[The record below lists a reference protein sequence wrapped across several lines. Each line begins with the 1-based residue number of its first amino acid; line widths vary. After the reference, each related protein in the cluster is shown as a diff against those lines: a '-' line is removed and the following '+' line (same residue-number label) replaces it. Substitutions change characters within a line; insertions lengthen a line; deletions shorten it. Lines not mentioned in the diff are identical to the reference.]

1 LNNIDKELMTKKKS
15 SHRIALLWFGA
26 ILSISGNI
34 AIEIG
39 RPDGAIATVIGVIM
53 AMTGCYL
60 WTRNKNRASGFA
72 LWGLLTPIGYLAI
85 MTLKD
90 KSPQQ

>member
-1 LNNIDKELMTKKKS
+1 MTKKKS

-53 AMTGCYL
+53 AMTGCYCGPV
-60 WTRNKNRASGFA
+60 TK
-72 LWGLLTPIGYLAI
+72 IV
-85 MTLKD
+85 
-90 KSPQQ
+90 PQVLRCGAFLPL

>member
-1 LNNIDKELMTKKKS
+1 MVKKKIV
-15 SHRIALLWFGA
+15 HRIALLWFGA

-60 WTRNKNRASGFA
+60 WTRDKNRASSFA
-72 LWGLLTPIGYLAI
+72 LWGLLAPIGYLAI
-85 MTLKD
+85 MSLKD
-90 KSPQQ
+90 KSKQQ

>member
-1 LNNIDKELMTKKKS
+1 MIKKKS

-26 ILSISGNI
+26 ILSIIGNI

-39 RPDGAIATVIGVIM
+39 RPAGAIATVMGVIM

-60 WTRNKNRASGFA
+60 WARDKNRASGFA
-72 LWGLLTPIGYLAI
+72 LWGLLAPIGYLAI
-85 MTLKD
+85 MSLKD
-90 KSPQQ
+90 KSTQ

>member
-1 LNNIDKELMTKKKS
+1 MTKKKS
-15 SHRIALLWFGA
+15 SHRIALLWLGA